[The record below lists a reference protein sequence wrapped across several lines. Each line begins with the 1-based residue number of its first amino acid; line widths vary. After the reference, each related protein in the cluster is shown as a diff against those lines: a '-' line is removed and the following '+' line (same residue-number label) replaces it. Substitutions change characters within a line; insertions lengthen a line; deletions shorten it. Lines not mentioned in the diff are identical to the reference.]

1 MPAPTELDN
10 AVDRFLTQSLSEP
23 APVAD
28 LIHRAQHRVHR
39 RRMRAAITAGLVA
52 ALSVAGIT
60 QVIRS
65 RHSALDVST
74 RPNSTATTRAPN
86 PTTTITGS
94 VVYPAYP
101 PNAIQWAYRGSLML
115 EGRDTIDLRAYK
127 AWHTAHPLTSTASD
141 YGPVLPLW
149 SGQVGSASVFVFE
162 TGIDVA
168 LQPTPFVALFIE
180 QAGAGKLVADNV
192 PPLNVPALSW
202 TFTVD
207 GTGFTLVLGPT
218 GATISSSHPAA
229 SIATHGNGWVV
240 YRTHRS
246 GTQPRFAVR
255 ACASCQA
262 RPVVSLA
269 GHG

>member
-1 MPAPTELDN
+1 MPAPTELDD
-10 AVDRFLTQSLSEP
+10 AVDRFLTRSLSEP

-60 QVIRS
+60 QLIRS
-65 RHSALDVST
+65 RHSALDVAT
-74 RPNSTATTRAPN
+74 RPNSTATPGAPN
-86 PTTTITGS
+86 TTTITGS
-94 VVYPAYP
+94 VVYPTYP
-101 PNAIQWAYRGSLML
+101 PNTIQWAYRGTLML

-127 AWHTAHPLTSTASD
+127 AWHTAHGLTKPGSAA
-141 YGPVLPLW
+141 PVLPLW

-162 TGIDVA
+162 TGTDVDN
-168 LQPTPFVALFIE
+168 QPTPFVAVYVE
-180 QAGAGKLVADNV
+180 QAGVGKLVADNV

-202 TFTVD
+202 TFTLD
-207 GTGFTLVLGPT
+207 GTAYTLVLGPT
-218 GATISSSHPAA
+218 GATISSPDPAP
-229 SIATHGNGWVV
+229 SIVSHGNGWVV

-246 GTQPRFAVR
+246 GARPRFAVR

-262 RPVVSLA
+262 RAVVPLA
-269 GHG
+269 GHD